1 MLPLAR
7 PVADPAPAPA
17 LAPATVLSRWMA
29 DTSEGDL
36 RPRLLRLADGRIVPL
51 PVGRWTG
58 PAGPADG
65 TLLDRARG
73 PVLDLGCGPGRL
85 TAALHTRGIDVLGVE
100 LLPGVPVL
108 AAQVGAP
115 VLEGDVFGPLPRTG
129 LWQTVL
135 LADGN
140 IGIGGDPVRM
150 LRRVRTLLA
159 PDGELLCE
167 LHPDAET
174 ASCGPVRLEGLG
186 ATSEWF
192 RWTLLSRAG
201 LALAAA
207 TAGMAVTGTW
217 DEEGRPFAALRAT

>member
-1 MLPLAR
+1 VLPLVR
-7 PVADPAPAPA
+7 SVAEPAPA
-17 LAPATVLSRWMA
+17 LSPAAVLSRWM
-29 DTSEGDL
+29 SETRENDL
-36 RPRLLRLADGRIVPL
+36 QPRLLRLADGRIVPL

-58 PAGPADG
+58 PASRADHA
-65 TLLDRARG
+65 LLDRALG

-85 TAALHTRGIDVLGVE
+85 TAELHTRGTDVLGVE

-129 LWQTVL
+129 RWQTVL

-140 IGIGGDPVRM
+140 IGIGGDPVRL
-150 LRRVRTLLA
+150 LRRVRMLLA

-167 LHPDAET
+167 LHPEAGC
-174 ASCGPVRLEGLG
+174 SGPVRLEGLG

-192 RWTLLSRAG
+192 RWTLLDGAG
-201 LALAAA
+201 LAAAA
-207 TAGMAVTGTW
+207 TSAGLVVTDSW
-217 DEEGRPFAALRAT
+217 DEEGRPFAALRAA